1 MPKKKLPKA
10 LVIRNLCRKEA
21 GVEPFKPETSAQ
33 KREIESCM
41 IRRTKTK

>member
-10 LVIRNLCRKEA
+10 LALRNLCRKES
-21 GVEPFKPETSAQ
+21 GVEPFKPETSTQ
-33 KREIESCM
+33 KRDIEACM